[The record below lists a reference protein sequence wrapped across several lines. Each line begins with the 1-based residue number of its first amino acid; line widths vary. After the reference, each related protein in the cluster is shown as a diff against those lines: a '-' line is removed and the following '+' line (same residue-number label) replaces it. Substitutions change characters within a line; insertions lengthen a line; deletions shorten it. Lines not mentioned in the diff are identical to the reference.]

1 MAVGPRDAIDKLLVT
16 KYAKEKVDNAGS
28 VKLVDSQK
36 MLETMNDY
44 ALMHR
49 NMLAL
54 NQTLKDA
61 CSAIN
66 TKAAMYKTR
75 RRAASTSRTA

>member
-1 MAVGPRDAIDKLLVT
+1 MAVGPKDTIDRLLVT
-16 KYAKEKVDNAGS
+16 KYASEKVDNPS
-28 VKLVDSQK
+28 MVKLVDSQK

-54 NQTLKDA
+54 NQKLKDA
-61 CSAIN
+61 CSALN
-66 TKAAMYKTR
+66 AKSAMYKVR
-75 RRAASTSRTA
+75 KRAVSVSS

>member
-1 MAVGPRDAIDKLLVT
+1 MAVGPKDSIDRLLVK
-16 KYAKEKVDNAGS
+16 KYQAEKVDNPTMT
-28 VKLVDSQK
+28 KLIDSQK

-54 NQTLKDA
+54 NDTLQKA
-61 CSAIN
+61 CAAIN
-66 TKAAMYKTR
+66 SKTAVYKTR
-75 RRAASTSRTA
+75 KRVSAAS

>member
-1 MAVGPRDAIDKLLVT
+1 MAVGPKDAIDRLLVT
-16 KYAKEKVDNAGS
+16 KYAKEKVDNSSS

-44 ALMHR
+44 AMMHR

-54 NQTLKDA
+54 NQKLNEA
-61 CSAIN
+61 CAAIN
-66 TKAAMYKTR
+66 TKAAFYR
-75 RRAASTSRTA
+75 SRKRVGVAG

>member
-1 MAVGPRDAIDKLLVT
+1 MAIGPKDAIDTLLVK
-16 KYAKEKVDNAGS
+16 KYQSEKVDNPS
-28 VKLVDSQK
+28 MTKLVDSQK

-44 ALMHR
+44 AMMHR

-54 NQTLKDA
+54 NQKLKDA

-66 TKAAMYKTR
+66 AKTAMYKTR
-75 RRAASTSRTA
+75 KRVSAVS

>member
-1 MAVGPRDAIDKLLVT
+1 MAVGPKDAIDQALVR
-16 KYAKEKVDNAGS
+16 KYAMEKVDNAGMS
-28 VKLVDSQK
+28 KLVDSQK

-49 NMLAL
+49 NMLNL
-54 NQTLKDA
+54 NQRLKDA

-66 TKAAMYKTR
+66 SKSAMYKSR
-75 RRAASTSRTA
+75 KRVAAN